1 MVLRAW
7 SAFFIVFD
15 YSAPAPNPAGA
26 RAKAVPAGDNRTGN
40 KPAAIAGVLRLKT
53 MARPGPPSGSA
64 LADSPVERGGFEPLV
79 ACKRDNAFRGC
90 RCSATPTQRRDRLRL
105 DRDRE
110 FESVLLRQRV
120 RLSWEP
126 ALRVFARVCPRPAR
140 RIEHLASRHSDRIR
154 RGRPDRSRGEVHA
167 ASAGNARG
175 VVPL

>member
-1 MVLRAW
+1 MVLRAAGRHFYRFRLL
-7 SAFFIVFD
+7 S
-15 YSAPAPNPAGA
+15 AGA
-26 RAKAVPAGDNRTGN
+26 QPCRGPCQSCPAGDNQTGN

-126 ALRVFARVCPRPAR
+126 APRVFARVCPRPAR

-154 RGRPDRSRGEVHA
+154 RGRPDRSRGEVHT
-167 ASAGNARG
+167 ASVGNARG